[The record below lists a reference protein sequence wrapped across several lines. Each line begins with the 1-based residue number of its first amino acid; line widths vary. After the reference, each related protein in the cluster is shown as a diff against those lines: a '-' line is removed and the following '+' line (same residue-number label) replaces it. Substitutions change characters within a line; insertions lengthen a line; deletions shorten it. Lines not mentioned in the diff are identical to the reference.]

1 MEKTISFWQHPDGNK
16 VRVLYLSPVS
26 WDNTLMADIDL
37 NNESISQVIGQEEHR
52 HQIAKFSLEINS
64 NTNRYRKLGHTGND
78 LAILHET
85 WGIIEKSGNRYR
97 LLRIHVRAALQCHY
111 IYTDASYLPL
121 DEIRKQ
127 MNEVYTSLCD
137 GQGKDAFFCGTTND
151 LDIKLERHRQLDFK
165 PMENLVHA
173 WICAHE
179 KIAEMLEQWAQEEGY
194 DTASNEAVG
203 NEKPRNAV
211 LLYLFKKKGTKQ

>member
-1 MEKTISFWQHPDGNK
+1 M
-16 VRVLYLSPVS
+16 YLSPVS

-78 LAILHET
+78 LAVLHET

-151 LDIKLERHRQLDFK
+151 LDAKLEWHRLHDYEPK
-165 PMENLVHA
+165 DNHAHA
-173 WICAHE
+173 WICSHV
-179 KIAEMLEQWAQEEGY
+179 KIAEILEQWAHEEGY
-194 DTASNEAVG
+194 DTAENETVV
-203 NEKPRNAV
+203 NDKPKNAV
-211 LLYLFKKKGTKQ
+211 LLYLFKKNGTKQ

>member
-1 MEKTISFWQHPDGNK
+1 MENTISFWQHPDGNK
-16 VRVLYLSPVS
+16 VRILYLSPVS

-64 NTNRYRKLGHTGND
+64 DTNRYRKLGHTGND
-78 LAILHET
+78 LAILSEA
-85 WGIIEKSGNRYR
+85 WGIIEKSGNRYN

-111 IYTDASYLPL
+111 IYTDASYLAL

-151 LDIKLERHRQLDFK
+151 LEAKLEWHRLHDYEPK
-165 PMENLVHA
+165 DNHAHA
-173 WICAHE
+173 WICSHV
-179 KIAEMLEQWAQEEGY
+179 KIAEILEQWAHEEGY
-194 DTASNEAVG
+194 DTAENETVV
-203 NEKPRNAV
+203 NEKPKNAV
-211 LLYLFKKKGTKQ
+211 LLYLFKKNGTK